1 MDEPEDTRV
10 GQITPELFS
19 GAMPAANQDAPSF
32 QAFKDEL
39 LTDFAEASGNWFWE
53 MDENLCFTWISR
65 NFEGHMNFPR
75 EWYYGKTRDEVGAPD
90 VSGGVWREHLEAL
103 RQHKPFKDFI
113 FHRPGPDGGWWL
125 TNSGTPLFDDAGR
138 FRGYRGTGSDV
149 TSLMLA
155 RQEAERN
162 AELVEQ
168 AVDGMSELF
177 VLCDPDDRI
186 VMFNQQFRE
195 INAAVIDRVR
205 PGMKFEEFVRLI
217 IAERLTPESA
227 GREREYFEERMRYHE
242 NPGQSFITRRD
253 PNRWLLVRDQRTR
266 SGGTIVVSADIT
278 EQVEAE
284 SRLRDAIEQVQF
296 ANRAKTEFLA
306 NMSHELRTPL
316 NSIIGFSDILLNEFF
331 GPLGND
337 RYVQYAGNINKAG
350 LHLLE
355 LIGDILDVSKI
366 ETGKIELDEEEF
378 DVASLVEDCRMI
390 VQPRA
395 LEDQI
400 GLRIV
405 VAGTVGPV
413 HADPL
418 RIKQVLINLLA
429 NAIKFSKKG
438 GRILIEVDGG
448 GDQPTRLTVRDSGI
462 GIAQHNV
469 PRVVEPFFQVI
480 DASHG
485 KREGTGLGL
494 TLAKAFAENHGGRLL
509 IESELGIG
517 TNVCLE
523 LPVSRNVVTPLD

>member
-1 MDEPEDTRV
+1 MDEPEDKAPGNRA
-10 GQITPELFS
+10 ESLS
-19 GAMPAANQDAPSF
+19 GAMPTSKDGTIDF
-32 QAFKDEL
+32 QVIKDEL
-39 LTDFAEASGNWFWE
+39 LAGFAEVSGNWFWE
-53 MDENLCFTWISR
+53 MDQNLRFTWFSK
-65 NFEGHMNFPR
+65 NVETHTHFPR
-75 EWYYGKTRDEVGAPD
+75 EWHYGKTRDEIGAPD
-90 VSGGVWREHLEAL
+90 VPREVWDEHLETM

-113 FHRPGPDGGWWL
+113 YRRAGPDGEKWL
-125 TNSGTPLFDDAGR
+125 TASGTPTFDGDGR
-138 FRGYRGTGSDV
+138 FRGYRGTGGDV

-177 VLCDPDDRI
+177 ILCDPDDRL
-186 VMFNQQFRE
+186 VMYNQRFRE
-195 INAAVIDRVR
+195 VNAAVIDRIR
-205 PGMKFEEFVRLI
+205 PGMKFVDFIRLI
-217 IAERLTPESA
+217 IAEGLTPEAA
-227 GREREYFEERMRYHE
+227 GREDEYFRERMRYHE

-253 PNRWLLVRDQRTR
+253 NSRWLLVRDQRTR
-266 SGGTIVVSADIT
+266 NGGTIVISADIT

-316 NSIIGFSDILLNEFF
+316 NSIIGFSDILSREFF
-331 GPLGND
+331 GPLGNE
-337 RYVQYAGNINKAG
+337 RYVQYSGNINKAG

-366 ETGKIELDEEEF
+366 ETGKIELDQEDFE
-378 DVASLVEDCRMI
+378 VAPLIQDCRMI

-395 LEDQI
+395 LESAI
-400 GLRIV
+400 NLRVV
-405 VAGTVGPV
+405 VAETVGPI

-429 NAIKFSKKG
+429 NAIKFSKPG
-438 GRILIEVDGG
+438 GRILIDIDGG
-448 GDQPTRLTVRDSGI
+448 GDHPTRFTVRDEGI
-462 GIAQHNV
+462 GISAHNV

-480 DASHG
+480 DSTTG
-485 KREGTGLGL
+485 NRDGTGLGL

-509 IESELGIG
+509 IESELGVG
-517 TNVCLE
+517 TSVCLE
-523 LPVSRNVVTPLD
+523 LPISRNVARPLD